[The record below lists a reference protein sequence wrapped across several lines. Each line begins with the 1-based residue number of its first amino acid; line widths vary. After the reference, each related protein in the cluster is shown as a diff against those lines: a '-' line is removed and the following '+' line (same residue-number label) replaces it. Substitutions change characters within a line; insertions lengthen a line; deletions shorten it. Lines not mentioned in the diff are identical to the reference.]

1 LEQHFRSFSR
11 QFHLF
16 TPETETHISVN
27 VCKKKNLYLMS
38 TYSFIHIVNEYTEPL
53 EHYGRNNYISLLLLA
68 KPLLEVFPA
77 KLCIRSPLPLNTSCL
92 NPQM

>member
-1 LEQHFRSFSR
+1 
-11 QFHLF
+11 
-16 TPETETHISVN
+16 
-27 VCKKKNLYLMS
+27 MS

-77 KLCIRSPLPLNTSCL
+77 KLPLNTSCL